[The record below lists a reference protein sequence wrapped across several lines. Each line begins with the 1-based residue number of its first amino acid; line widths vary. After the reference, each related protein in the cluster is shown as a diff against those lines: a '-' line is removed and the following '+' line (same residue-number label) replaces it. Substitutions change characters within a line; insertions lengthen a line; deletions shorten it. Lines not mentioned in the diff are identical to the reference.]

1 MVQPNLNPAPQ
12 EKVEEPTC
20 VHHFTIEVADG
31 PLSKGVCLN
40 CREVREFKNSFFGDD
55 ASAWQRPQST

>member
-1 MVQPNLNPAPQ
+1 M
-12 EKVEEPTC
+12 EEPKC